1 MPRHAG
7 HCFSLPG
14 RGHRG
19 RKAAGQP
26 RAPDV
31 WGGPRSW
38 INTPSSAL
46 PLHKRGAGQPPR
58 VLQTPAVTHSNF
70 PQVGR
75 TRQQHR
81 ARQLVAA
88 SGGPQPHGPR
98 PVCFLLLQIQHW
110 HSHGRPGPTASITG
124 TLGVGVCPTG
134 GRAPPAA
141 QASCTPPHPHRLSP
155 PRPGLG
161 THTPSEAAA
170 LAAPARVSP
179 VTRQRRVRGPEVG
192 RARMPSPYLAHSS
205 FRRTAAGTRTHTC
218 STCSRTCPRSDT
230 TSDHRSSS
238 ERHSLRTQGTRYGL
252 RAGDVKGSCLG
263 GTGHCPR
270 RQPRGAKAA
279 R

>member
-1 MPRHAG
+1 MRATVSLFLVVGTEVGRPLANQGLQMFGGDHGAGSTPHPVRYPCTNGVPASRPVSSRPRLSHRATSPRWGAPANSTGHASWWLPLG
-7 HCFSLPG
+7 DHSLTGPG
-14 RGHRG
+14 PFP
-19 RKAAGQP
+19 ALTNPTLAQP
-26 RAPDV
+26 RP
-31 WGGPRSW
+31 
-38 INTPSSAL
+38 
-46 PLHKRGAGQPPR
+46 AG
-58 VLQTPAVTHSNF
+58 
-70 PQVGR
+70 
-75 TRQQHR
+75 
-81 ARQLVAA
+81 
-88 SGGPQPHGPR
+88 PHGLHNR
-98 PVCFLLLQIQHW
+98 NSGCGRV
-110 HSHGRPGPTASITG
+110 SHRRPGPPCSPSF
-124 TLGVGVCPTG
+124 LH
-134 GRAPPAA
+134 
-141 QASCTPPHPHRLSP
+141 PPHPHCLSP

-179 VTRQRRVRGPEVG
+179 ITRQRRVRGPEVG
-192 RARMPSPYLAHSS
+192 RARMPGPYLAHSS